1 MNTKN
6 KTGRKN
12 NLNQVLILPSTGY
25 FSTEQLFEANPKMLN
40 ITARTKFKFNY
51 LNTGKVKELGYIQNA
66 MGRPTK
72 VYALAPISNEVINDA
87 KANGIIL
94 KSEHIVEKVTD
105 INTNNIIS
113 SQIKTTPKNTKF
125 VFSN

>member
-12 NLNQVLILPSTGY
+12 NLNQTLILPSTNY
-25 FSTEQLFEANPKMLN
+25 FSTEQLFDANPKMLN
-40 ITARTKFKFNY
+40 ITARTKFKLNY
-51 LNTGKVKELGYIQNA
+51 LSTGKVKELGYIQNP

-72 VYALAPISNEVINDA
+72 VYAMTPISNEIIDSAKND
-87 KANGIIL
+87 GIIL
-94 KSEHIVEKVTD
+94 KSEYIVEKVTD
-105 INTNNIIS
+105 INVNNTVS
-113 SQIKTTPKNTKF
+113 SQHNSTPKIKKF